1 MRSDLYWEE
10 RALQR
15 EEYARRA
22 STRVIKTKT
31 VKLYA
36 KAQKDLDARINRI
49 FSRYAANSE
58 LTPEEARRMLNTKE
72 AEAELEALRK
82 ELNNIKDPVI
92 KRKALARLNA
102 PAYAAR
108 INRLEALKANIETET
123 ALLADRE
130 KRELKRLLE
139 DVSGD
144 TYYRSIYDTQIGTG
158 LGFEFSALSKGA
170 VNTIVNDRWKGA
182 NFSDRIWQNTSAL
195 ANSAY
200 GIVARGIMTGA
211 GPQVMARQLADAM
224 QSGMYSSMRLIRT
237 ETNRVHNAAE
247 KAAYEEEGITEYR
260 FLATL
265 DGRTCDVCGA
275 LDGKTFPVSE
285 AKEGINYPPLHPN
298 DRCTTTAVIEGQNRA
313 ELKRRALDPE
323 TGKTVLIPAETTYE
337 EWLADN
343 INPLTGKLKYY
354 PPKTLTQ
361 VSSYNRDQ
369 FERYSAVLKENVP
382 DSLDEFLKIKYN
394 DPEKWKTLKRQYRFV
409 NQYKIDSGN
418 FSTDEILR
426 FDKKVIYEKRLK
438 FTSGFK
444 RSGNIAG
451 AYIDDDF
458 DNMYYAHSAISKVE
472 DSRGYKGT
480 GKLVLLKEAR
490 RFKYIDVPK
499 MDGTIR
505 KETYNDTEA
514 KLFEFFADLYEASPF
529 KKICMLSER
538 GMCDSC
544 KGVMQQFKELYPD
557 VEVNVIS
564 NKKVEGNVWKERMR
578 KDEV

>member
-22 STRVIKTKT
+22 STRAIKTKT

-49 FSRYAANSE
+49 FSRYAANGE

-158 LGFEFSALSKGA
+158 LGFEFSVLPKGA

-343 INPLTGKLKYY
+343 MNPLTGKLKYY

-361 VSSYNRDQ
+361 ASSYNRDQ

-394 DPEKWKTLKRQYRFV
+394 DPEKWKTLKRQYRLV

-418 FSTDEILR
+418 FSTDEILQL
-426 FDKKVIYEKRLK
+426 DKKVIYEKRLQ
-438 FTSGFK
+438 FTSKYK

-451 AYIDDDF
+451 AYIDDDI
-458 DNMYYAHSAISKVE
+458 DNMYYAHSQIDEGTK
-472 DSRGYKGT
+472 GYKGT
-480 GKLVLLKEAR
+480 NKLVGLKTNR
-490 RFKYIDVPK
+490 RFEYIDVLK
-499 MDGTIR
+499 TDGTVR
-505 KETYNDTEA
+505 RGTFRDTEA
-514 KLFEFFADLYEASPF
+514 KLFEYFADLYEEKPF

-544 KGVMQQFKELYPD
+544 KGVMRQFQELHPD
-557 VEVNVIS
+557 VEINVVS
-564 NKKVEGNVWKERMR
+564 NKAVEGDVWKRRM
-578 KDEV
+578 KSKK

>member
-10 RALQR
+10 RALRR

-22 STRVIKTKT
+22 STRAIKTKT

-49 FSRYAANSE
+49 FSRYAANGE

-82 ELNNIKDPVI
+82 ELNKIKDPVI

-158 LGFEFSALSKGA
+158 LGFEFSALPKGA

-394 DPEKWKTLKRQYRFV
+394 DSEKWKTLKRQYRFV

-426 FDKKVIYEKRLK
+426 FDKKVIYEKRLQ
-438 FTSGFK
+438 FTSK
-444 RSGNIAG
+444 YKKSGNIAG
-451 AYIDDDF
+451 AYIDDDV
-458 DNMYYAHSAISKVE
+458 DNMYYAHSMISEISEAK
-472 DSRGYKGT
+472 GYKGT
-480 GKLVLLKEAR
+480 NEVVLLKENR
-490 RFKYIDVPK
+490 RFTYINVLK
-499 MDGTIR
+499 ENGEIR
-505 KETYNDTEA
+505 NKTYHDTEA
-514 KLFEFFADLYEASPF
+514 KLFEHFADLYEEKPF

-544 KGVMQQFKELYPD
+544 KGVMQQFKDLHPD
-557 VEVNVIS
+557 VEINVVS
-564 NKKVEGNVWKERMR
+564 NKRVEGDVWKRRM
-578 KDEV
+578 KTKK

>member
-22 STRVIKTKT
+22 STRAIKTKT

-49 FSRYAANSE
+49 LSRYAANGE
-58 LTPEEARRMLNTKE
+58 LTLEEARRMLNTK
-72 AEAELEALRK
+72 EAELEALRK

-130 KRELKRLLE
+130 KRELNRLLE

-211 GPQVMARQLADAM
+211 GPQVMARQLAEAM
-224 QSGMYSSMRLIRT
+224 QSGMYNSMRLIRT

-247 KAAYEEEGITEYR
+247 KVAYEEEGITEYR

-394 DPEKWKTLKRQYRFV
+394 DPEKWKTLKRQYRLV

-418 FSTDEILR
+418 LSTDEILR
-426 FDKKVIYEKRLK
+426 FDKKVIYEKRLQ
-438 FTSGFK
+438 FTSKYK
-444 RSGNIAG
+444 RSGNVAG

-458 DNMYYAHSAISKVE
+458 DNMYYAHSQIDEGTK
-472 DSRGYKGT
+472 GYKGT
-480 GKLVLLKEAR
+480 NKLVELKTNR
-490 RFKYIDVPK
+490 RFEYIDVLK
-499 MDGTIR
+499 TDGTVR
-505 KETYNDTEA
+505 RGTFRDTEA
-514 KLFEFFADLYEASPF
+514 KLFEYSADLYEEKPF

-544 KGVMQQFKELYPD
+544 KGVMRQFQELHPD
-557 VEVNVIS
+557 VEINVVS
-564 NKKVEGNVWKERMR
+564 NKTVEGDVWKRRM
-578 KDEV
+578 KSKK

>member
-22 STRVIKTKT
+22 STRAIKTKT

-49 FSRYAANSE
+49 FSRYAANGE

-323 TGKTVLIPAETTYE
+323 TGKTMLIPAETTYE

-426 FDKKVIYEKRLK
+426 FDKKVIYEKRLQ
-438 FTSGFK
+438 FTSKYK
-444 RSGNIAG
+444 RSGNVAG

-458 DNMYYAHSAISKVE
+458 DNMYYAHSQIDEGTK
-472 DSRGYKGT
+472 GYKGT
-480 GKLVLLKEAR
+480 NKLVELKTNR
-490 RFKYIDVPK
+490 RFEYIDVLK
-499 MDGTIR
+499 TDGTVR
-505 KETYNDTEA
+505 RGTFRDTEA
-514 KLFEFFADLYEASPF
+514 KLFEYFADLYEEKPF

-544 KGVMQQFKELYPD
+544 KGVMRQFQELHPD
-557 VEVNVIS
+557 VEINVVS
-564 NKKVEGNVWKERMR
+564 NKTVEGDVWKRRM
-578 KDEV
+578 KSKK

>member
-49 FSRYAANSE
+49 FSRYAANGK

-102 PAYAAR
+102 PSYAAR

-158 LGFEFSALSKGA
+158 LGFEFSAMPKGA

-224 QSGMYSSMRLIRT
+224 QSGMYNSMRLIRT

-285 AKEGINYPPLHPN
+285 AKEGVNYPPLHPN

-337 EWLADN
+337 EWLAKLDN
-343 INPLTGKLKYY
+343 ASEDGIINLYFGRKGRG
-354 PPKTLTQ
+354 
-361 VSSYNRDQ
+361 VSLSPNRDIPETVAAQ
-369 FERYSAVLKENVP
+369 VEDATTKITGDFEVLERYLEPISFGDIGEVLGEHRFSPSTGTN
-382 DSLDEFLKIKYN
+382 KITLN
-394 DPEKWKTLKRQYRFV
+394 EKAFSNLETLKKCLNDDFLSGLSYQTD
-409 NQYKIDSGN
+409 KIESLVAHEMGHN
-418 FSTDEILR
+418 AHVVLA
-426 FDKKVIYEKRLK
+426 L
-438 FTSGFK
+438 K
-444 RSGNIAG
+444 RSGLEYGKPLTPIETA
-451 AYIDDDF
+451 IF
-458 DNMYYAHSAISKVE
+458 DE
-472 DSRGYKGT
+472 
-480 GKLVLLKEAR
+480 
-490 RFKYIDVPK
+490 KYREITQEVYMAAFSDESFE
-499 MDGTIR
+499 TIR
-505 KETYNDTEA
+505 N
-514 KLFEFFADLYEASPF
+514 
-529 KKICMLSER
+529 ICE
-538 GMCDSC
+538 
-544 KGVMQQFKELYPD
+544 KELGSMAKSPR
-557 VEVNVIS
+557 ELIAQS
-564 NKKVEGNVWKERMR
+564 FGNYYFGAQRQRVAIKIVKYFKRELIG
-578 KDEV
+578 

>member
-22 STRVIKTKT
+22 STRAIKTKT

-49 FSRYAANSE
+49 FSRYAANGE

-108 INRLEALKANIETET
+108 INRLETLKANIETET

-158 LGFEFSALSKGA
+158 LGFEFSALPKGA

-285 AKEGINYPPLHPN
+285 AKEGVNYPPLHPN

-394 DPEKWKTLKRQYRFV
+394 DPEKWKTLKRQYRLV

-418 FSTDEILR
+418 FSTDEILQL
-426 FDKKVIYEKRLK
+426 DKKVIYEKRLQ
-438 FTSGFK
+438 FTSKYK

-451 AYIDDDF
+451 AYIDDDI
-458 DNMYYAHSAISKVE
+458 DNMYYAHSQIDEGTK
-472 DSRGYKGT
+472 GYKGT
-480 GKLVLLKEAR
+480 NKLVGLKTNR
-490 RFKYIDVPK
+490 RFEYIDVLK
-499 MDGTIR
+499 TDGTVR
-505 KETYNDTEA
+505 RGTFRDTEA
-514 KLFEFFADLYEASPF
+514 KLFEYFADLYEEKPF

-544 KGVMQQFKELYPD
+544 KGVMRQFQELHPD
-557 VEVNVIS
+557 VEINVVS
-564 NKKVEGNVWKERMR
+564 NKAVEGDVWKRRM
-578 KDEV
+578 KSKK

>member
-22 STRVIKTKT
+22 STRAIKTKT

-49 FSRYAANSE
+49 FSRYAANGE

-158 LGFEFSALSKGA
+158 LGFEFSALPKGA

-211 GPQVMARQLADAM
+211 GPQVMARQLAEAM
-224 QSGMYSSMRLIRT
+224 QSGMYNSMRLIRT

-285 AKEGINYPPLHPN
+285 AREGVNYPPLHPN

-337 EWLADN
+337 EWLAKLDN
-343 INPLTGKLKYY
+343 ASEDGIINLYFGRKGRG
-354 PPKTLTQ
+354 
-361 VSSYNRDQ
+361 VSLSPNRDIPETVAAQ
-369 FERYSAVLKENVP
+369 VEDATTRITGDFEVLERYLEPISFGDIGEALGEHRFSPSTGTN
-382 DSLDEFLKIKYN
+382 KITLN
-394 DPEKWKTLKRQYRFV
+394 EKAFSNLETLKKCLNDDFLSGLSYQTD
-409 NQYKIDSGN
+409 KIESLVAHEMGHN
-418 FSTDEILR
+418 AHVVLA
-426 FDKKVIYEKRLK
+426 L
-438 FTSGFK
+438 K
-444 RSGNIAG
+444 RSGLEYGKPLTPIETA
-451 AYIDDDF
+451 IF
-458 DNMYYAHSAISKVE
+458 DE
-472 DSRGYKGT
+472 
-480 GKLVLLKEAR
+480 
-490 RFKYIDVPK
+490 KYREITQEVYMAAFSDESFE
-499 MDGTIR
+499 TIR
-505 KETYNDTEA
+505 N
-514 KLFEFFADLYEASPF
+514 
-529 KKICMLSER
+529 ICE
-538 GMCDSC
+538 
-544 KGVMQQFKELYPD
+544 KELGSMAKSPR
-557 VEVNVIS
+557 ELIAQS
-564 NKKVEGNVWKERMR
+564 FGNYYFGAQRQRVAIKIVKYFKRELIG
-578 KDEV
+578 

>member
-1 MRSDLYWEE
+1 MRSDLYWDE

-22 STRVIKTKT
+22 STRAIKTKT

-49 FSRYAANSE
+49 FSRYAANGE
-58 LTPEEARRMLNTKE
+58 LTPEEARRMLNTIE

-82 ELNNIKDPVI
+82 EINNIKDPVI

-144 TYYRSIYDTQIGTG
+144 TYYRSIYDTQIGMG
-158 LGFEFSALSKGA
+158 LGFEFSALPKGA

-200 GIVARGIMTGA
+200 GIVVRGIMTGA
-211 GPQVMARQLADAM
+211 GPQVMARQLAEAM
-224 QSGMYSSMRLIRT
+224 QSGMYNSMRLIRT

-285 AKEGINYPPLHPN
+285 AKEGVNYPPLHPN
-298 DRCTTTAVIEGQNRA
+298 DRCTTTAVIDGQNRA

-343 INPLTGKLKYY
+343 INPLTGRLKYY

-369 FERYSAVLKENVP
+369 FERYSAVLKENAP
-382 DSLDEFLKIKYN
+382 DSLDKFLKIKYN
-394 DPEKWKTLKRQYRFV
+394 DPEKWKTLKSQYRLV

-418 FSTDEILR
+418 FSTDEILQ
-426 FDKKVIYEKRLK
+426 FDKKVIYEKRMK

-458 DNMYYAHSAISKVE
+458 DNMYYAHSAIAEEE
-472 DSRGYKGT
+472 DSKRYKGA
-480 GKLVLLKEAR
+480 GKLVLLKETR
-490 RFKYIDVPK
+490 RFKYIDVRR

-505 KETYNDTEA
+505 EGTYNDTEA
-514 KLFEFFADLYEASPF
+514 KLFEYFADLYEEKPF

-544 KGVMQQFKELYPD
+544 KGVMHQFKDLHPD
-557 VEVNVIS
+557 VEINVVS
-564 NKKVEGNVWKERMR
+564 NKTVEGDVWKRRMR
-578 KDEV
+578 KR

>member
-1 MRSDLYWEE
+1 
-10 RALQR
+10 
-15 EEYARRA
+15 
-22 STRVIKTKT
+22 
-31 VKLYA
+31 
-36 KAQKDLDARINRI
+36 
-49 FSRYAANSE
+49 
-58 LTPEEARRMLNTKE
+58 
-72 AEAELEALRK
+72 
-82 ELNNIKDPVI
+82 
-92 KRKALARLNA
+92 
-102 PAYAAR
+102 
-108 INRLEALKANIETET
+108 
-123 ALLADRE
+123 
-130 KRELKRLLE
+130 
-139 DVSGD
+139 
-144 TYYRSIYDTQIGTG
+144 
-158 LGFEFSALSKGA
+158 
-170 VNTIVNDRWKGA
+170 
-182 NFSDRIWQNTSAL
+182 
-195 ANSAY
+195 
-200 GIVARGIMTGA
+200 
-211 GPQVMARQLADAM
+211 M

-313 ELKRRALDPE
+313 ELKRRALDLE

-409 NQYKIDSGN
+409 NQCKIDSGN

-544 KGVMQQFKELYPD
+544 KGVMQQFKELCPD

-578 KDEV
+578 KR

>member
-195 ANSAY
+195 VNSAY

-313 ELKRRALDPE
+313 ELKRRALDPKA
-323 TGKTVLIPAETTYE
+323 GKTVLIPAETTYE

-578 KDEV
+578 KR

>member
-31 VKLYA
+31 VRLYA

-82 ELNNIKDPVI
+82 ELNNIKDPAI

-158 LGFEFSALSKGA
+158 LGFEFSALPKGA

-285 AKEGINYPPLHPN
+285 AREGVNYPPLHPN

-337 EWLADN
+337 EWLAKLDN
-343 INPLTGKLKYY
+343 ASEDGIINLYFGRKGRG
-354 PPKTLTQ
+354 
-361 VSSYNRDQ
+361 VSLSPNRDIPETVAAQ
-369 FERYSAVLKENVP
+369 VEDATTRITGDFEVLERYLEPISFGDIGEALGEHRFSPSTGTN
-382 DSLDEFLKIKYN
+382 KITLN
-394 DPEKWKTLKRQYRFV
+394 EKAFSNLETLKKCLNDDFLSGLSYQTD
-409 NQYKIDSGN
+409 KIESLVAHEMGHN
-418 FSTDEILR
+418 AHVVLA
-426 FDKKVIYEKRLK
+426 L
-438 FTSGFK
+438 K
-444 RSGNIAG
+444 RSGLEYGKPLTPIETA
-451 AYIDDDF
+451 IF
-458 DNMYYAHSAISKVE
+458 DE
-472 DSRGYKGT
+472 
-480 GKLVLLKEAR
+480 
-490 RFKYIDVPK
+490 KYREITQEVYMAAFSDESFE
-499 MDGTIR
+499 TIR
-505 KETYNDTEA
+505 N
-514 KLFEFFADLYEASPF
+514 
-529 KKICMLSER
+529 ICE
-538 GMCDSC
+538 
-544 KGVMQQFKELYPD
+544 KELGSMAKSPR
-557 VEVNVIS
+557 ELIAQS
-564 NKKVEGNVWKERMR
+564 FGNYYFGAQRQRVAIKIVKYFKRELIG
-578 KDEV
+578 

>member
-313 ELKRRALDPE
+313 KLKRRASDPE

-578 KDEV
+578 KR

>member
-1 MRSDLYWEE
+1 
-10 RALQR
+10 
-15 EEYARRA
+15 
-22 STRVIKTKT
+22 
-31 VKLYA
+31 
-36 KAQKDLDARINRI
+36 
-49 FSRYAANSE
+49 
-58 LTPEEARRMLNTKE
+58 
-72 AEAELEALRK
+72 
-82 ELNNIKDPVI
+82 
-92 KRKALARLNA
+92 
-102 PAYAAR
+102 
-108 INRLEALKANIETET
+108 
-123 ALLADRE
+123 
-130 KRELKRLLE
+130 
-139 DVSGD
+139 
-144 TYYRSIYDTQIGTG
+144 
-158 LGFEFSALSKGA
+158 
-170 VNTIVNDRWKGA
+170 
-182 NFSDRIWQNTSAL
+182 
-195 ANSAY
+195 
-200 GIVARGIMTGA
+200 
-211 GPQVMARQLADAM
+211 
-224 QSGMYSSMRLIRT
+224 MRLIRT

-426 FDKKVIYEKRLK
+426 LDKKVIYEKRLQ
-438 FTSGFK
+438 FTSKYK

-451 AYIDDDF
+451 AYIDDDI
-458 DNMYYAHSAISKVE
+458 DNMYYAHSQIDEGTK
-472 DSRGYKGT
+472 GYKGT
-480 GKLVLLKEAR
+480 NKLVGLKTNR
-490 RFKYIDVPK
+490 RFEYIDVLK
-499 MDGTIR
+499 TDGTVR
-505 KETYNDTEA
+505 RGTFRDTEA
-514 KLFEFFADLYEASPF
+514 KLFEYFADLYEEKPF

-544 KGVMQQFKELYPD
+544 KGVMRQFQELHPD
-557 VEVNVIS
+557 VEINVVS
-564 NKKVEGNVWKERMR
+564 NKAVEGDVWKRRM
-578 KDEV
+578 KSKK

>member
-22 STRVIKTKT
+22 STRAIKTKT

-49 FSRYAANSE
+49 FSRYAANGE

-158 LGFEFSALSKGA
+158 LGFEFSALPKGA
-170 VNTIVNDRWKGA
+170 VNAIVNDRWKGA

-275 LDGKTFPVSE
+275 LDSKTFPVSE
-285 AKEGINYPPLHPN
+285 AKEGVNYPPLHPN

-323 TGKTVLIPAETTYE
+323 TGKTVLILAETTYE
-337 EWLADN
+337 EWLAKLDN
-343 INPLTGKLKYY
+343 STENGIIKLHRGA
-354 PPKTLTQ
+354 
-361 VSSYNRDQ
+361 NRKNENVGVFSNFGIPMQ
-369 FERYSAVLKENVP
+369 KRAVLKLCAKYGVSTEGLTIKIQRDENLLGLPFCGSADYDNIGRIDLFPKAFTDEEQLIKTVLHEKCHVLQLQRHGKKYVQ
-382 DSLDEFLKIKYN
+382 DNLDKMEKAASKFETIYYN
-394 DPEKWKTLKRQYRFV
+394 ALKR
-409 NQYKIDSGN
+409 G
-418 FSTDEILR
+418 
-426 FDKKVIYEKRLK
+426 KKK
-438 FTSGFK
+438 
-444 RSGNIAG
+444 
-451 AYIDDDF
+451 
-458 DNMYYAHSAISKVE
+458 
-472 DSRGYKGT
+472 
-480 GKLVLLKEAR
+480 
-490 RFKYIDVPK
+490 
-499 MDGTIR
+499 
-505 KETYNDTEA
+505 
-514 KLFEFFADLYEASPF
+514 
-529 KKICMLSER
+529 
-538 GMCDSC
+538 
-544 KGVMQQFKELYPD
+544 
-557 VEVNVIS
+557 
-564 NKKVEGNVWKERMR
+564 
-578 KDEV
+578 

>member
-22 STRVIKTKT
+22 STRAIKTKT

-49 FSRYAANSE
+49 FSRYAANGE

-158 LGFEFSALSKGA
+158 LSFEFSALPKGA

-313 ELKRRALDPE
+313 ELKRRALDPKA
-323 TGKTVLIPAETTYE
+323 GKTVLIPAETTYE

-426 FDKKVIYEKRLK
+426 FDKKVIYEKRLQ
-438 FTSGFK
+438 FTSK
-444 RSGNIAG
+444 YKKSGNIAG
-451 AYIDDDF
+451 AYIDDDV
-458 DNMYYAHSAISKVE
+458 DNMYYAHSMISEISEAK
-472 DSRGYKGT
+472 GYKGT
-480 GKLVLLKEAR
+480 NEVVLLKENR
-490 RFKYIDVPK
+490 RFTYINVLK
-499 MDGTIR
+499 ENGEIR
-505 KETYNDTEA
+505 NKTYHDTEA
-514 KLFEFFADLYEASPF
+514 KLFEHFADLYEEKPF

-544 KGVMQQFKELYPD
+544 KGVMQQFKDLHPD
-557 VEVNVIS
+557 VEINVVS
-564 NKKVEGNVWKERMR
+564 NKRVEGDVWKRRM
-578 KDEV
+578 KTKK

>member
-22 STRVIKTKT
+22 STRAIKTKT

-260 FLATL
+260 FLAIL

-394 DPEKWKTLKRQYRFV
+394 DSEKWKTLKRQYRFV

-426 FDKKVIYEKRLK
+426 FDKKVIYEKRLQ
-438 FTSGFK
+438 FTSK
-444 RSGNIAG
+444 YKKSGNIAG
-451 AYIDDDF
+451 AYIDDDV
-458 DNMYYAHSAISKVE
+458 DNMYYAHSMISEISEAK
-472 DSRGYKGT
+472 GYKGT
-480 GKLVLLKEAR
+480 NEVVLLKENR
-490 RFKYIDVPK
+490 RFTYINVLK
-499 MDGTIR
+499 ENGEIR
-505 KETYNDTEA
+505 DKTYHDTEA
-514 KLFEFFADLYEASPF
+514 KLFEHFADLYEEKPF

-544 KGVMQQFKELYPD
+544 KGVMQQFKDLHPD
-557 VEVNVIS
+557 VEINVVS
-564 NKKVEGNVWKERMR
+564 NKRVEGDVWKRRM
-578 KDEV
+578 KTKK

>member
-144 TYYRSIYDTQIGTG
+144 TYYRSIYDTQIGMG
-158 LGFEFSALSKGA
+158 LGFEFSALPKGA

-323 TGKTVLIPAETTYE
+323 SGKTVLIPAETTYE

-394 DPEKWKTLKRQYRFV
+394 DSEKWKTLKRQYRFV

-418 FSTDEILR
+418 FFTDEILR
-426 FDKKVIYEKRLK
+426 FDKKVIYEKRLQ
-438 FTSGFK
+438 FTSK
-444 RSGNIAG
+444 YKKSGNIAG
-451 AYIDDDF
+451 AYIDDDV
-458 DNMYYAHSAISKVE
+458 DNMYYAHSMISKISE
-472 DSRGYKGT
+472 AKGYKGT
-480 GKLVLLKEAR
+480 NEVVLLKENR
-490 RFKYIDVPK
+490 RFTYINVLK
-499 MDGTIR
+499 ENGEIR
-505 KETYNDTEA
+505 DKTYHDTEA
-514 KLFEFFADLYEASPF
+514 KLFEHFADLYEEKPF

-544 KGVMQQFKELYPD
+544 KGVMQQFKDLHPD
-557 VEVNVIS
+557 VEINVVS
-564 NKKVEGNVWKERMR
+564 NKRVEGDVWKRRM
-578 KDEV
+578 KTKK

>member
-1 MRSDLYWEE
+1 M
-10 RALQR
+10 
-15 EEYARRA
+15 
-22 STRVIKTKT
+22 
-31 VKLYA
+31 
-36 KAQKDLDARINRI
+36 
-49 FSRYAANSE
+49 
-58 LTPEEARRMLNTKE
+58 
-72 AEAELEALRK
+72 
-82 ELNNIKDPVI
+82 
-92 KRKALARLNA
+92 
-102 PAYAAR
+102 
-108 INRLEALKANIETET
+108 
-123 ALLADRE
+123 
-130 KRELKRLLE
+130 
-139 DVSGD
+139 
-144 TYYRSIYDTQIGTG
+144 
-158 LGFEFSALSKGA
+158 
-170 VNTIVNDRWKGA
+170 
-182 NFSDRIWQNTSAL
+182 
-195 ANSAY
+195 
-200 GIVARGIMTGA
+200 
-211 GPQVMARQLADAM
+211 
-224 QSGMYSSMRLIRT
+224 
-237 ETNRVHNAAE
+237 
-247 KAAYEEEGITEYR
+247 
-260 FLATL
+260 
-265 DGRTCDVCGA
+265 
-275 LDGKTFPVSE
+275 
-285 AKEGINYPPLHPN
+285 
-298 DRCTTTAVIEGQNRA
+298 AVIEGQNRA
-313 ELKRRALDPE
+313 ELKRRALDLE

-578 KDEV
+578 KR

>member
-22 STRVIKTKT
+22 STRAIKTKT

-49 FSRYAANSE
+49 FSRYAANGE

-313 ELKRRALDPE
+313 ELKRRALDLE

-394 DPEKWKTLKRQYRFV
+394 DSEKWKTLKRQYRFV

-426 FDKKVIYEKRLK
+426 FDKKVIYEKRLQ
-438 FTSGFK
+438 FTSK
-444 RSGNIAG
+444 YKKSGNIAG
-451 AYIDDDF
+451 AYIDDDV
-458 DNMYYAHSAISKVE
+458 DNMYYAHSMISEISEAK
-472 DSRGYKGT
+472 GYKGT
-480 GKLVLLKEAR
+480 NEVVLLKENR
-490 RFKYIDVPK
+490 RFTYINVLK
-499 MDGTIR
+499 ENGEIR
-505 KETYNDTEA
+505 DKTYHDTEA
-514 KLFEFFADLYEASPF
+514 KLFEHFADLYEEKPF

-544 KGVMQQFKELYPD
+544 KGVMQQFKDLHPD
-557 VEVNVIS
+557 VEINVVS
-564 NKKVEGNVWKERMR
+564 NKRVEGDVWKRRM
-578 KDEV
+578 KTKK

>member
-22 STRVIKTKT
+22 STRAIKTKT
-31 VKLYA
+31 VRLYA
-36 KAQKDLDARINRI
+36 KAQKDLDTRINRI
-49 FSRYAANSE
+49 FSRYAANGE

-158 LGFEFSALSKGA
+158 LGFEFSALPKGA

-211 GPQVMARQLADAM
+211 GPQVMARQLAEAM
-224 QSGMYSSMRLIRT
+224 QSGMYNSMRLIRT

-285 AKEGINYPPLHPN
+285 AREGVNYPPLHPN

-337 EWLADN
+337 EWLAKLDN
-343 INPLTGKLKYY
+343 ASEDGIINLYFGRKGRG
-354 PPKTLTQ
+354 
-361 VSSYNRDQ
+361 VSLSPNRDIPETVAAQ
-369 FERYSAVLKENVP
+369 VEDATTRITGDFEVLERYLEPISFGDIGEALGEHRFSPSTGTN
-382 DSLDEFLKIKYN
+382 KITLN
-394 DPEKWKTLKRQYRFV
+394 EKAFSNLETLKKCLNDDFLSGLSYQTD
-409 NQYKIDSGN
+409 KIESLVAHEMGHN
-418 FSTDEILR
+418 AHVVLA
-426 FDKKVIYEKRLK
+426 L
-438 FTSGFK
+438 K
-444 RSGNIAG
+444 RSGLEYGKPLTPIETA
-451 AYIDDDF
+451 IF
-458 DNMYYAHSAISKVE
+458 DE
-472 DSRGYKGT
+472 
-480 GKLVLLKEAR
+480 
-490 RFKYIDVPK
+490 KYREITQEVYMAAFSDESFE
-499 MDGTIR
+499 TIR
-505 KETYNDTEA
+505 N
-514 KLFEFFADLYEASPF
+514 
-529 KKICMLSER
+529 ICE
-538 GMCDSC
+538 
-544 KGVMQQFKELYPD
+544 KELGSMAKSPR
-557 VEVNVIS
+557 ELIAQS
-564 NKKVEGNVWKERMR
+564 FGNYYFGAQRQRVAIKIVKYFKRELIG
-578 KDEV
+578 

>member
-22 STRVIKTKT
+22 SMRAIKTKT

-49 FSRYAANSE
+49 FSRYAANGE

-158 LGFEFSALSKGA
+158 LGFEFSVLPKGA

-361 VSSYNRDQ
+361 ASSYNRDQ

-394 DPEKWKTLKRQYRFV
+394 DPEKWKTLKRQYRLV

-418 FSTDEILR
+418 FSTDEILQL
-426 FDKKVIYEKRLK
+426 DKKVIYEKRLQ
-438 FTSGFK
+438 FTSKYK

-451 AYIDDDF
+451 AYIDDDI
-458 DNMYYAHSAISKVE
+458 DNMYYAHSQIDEGTK
-472 DSRGYKGT
+472 GYKGT
-480 GKLVLLKEAR
+480 NKLVGLKTNR
-490 RFKYIDVPK
+490 RFEYIDVLK
-499 MDGTIR
+499 TDGTVR
-505 KETYNDTEA
+505 RGTFRDTEA
-514 KLFEFFADLYEASPF
+514 KLFEYFADLYEEKPF

-544 KGVMQQFKELYPD
+544 KGVMRQFQELHPD
-557 VEVNVIS
+557 VEINVVS
-564 NKKVEGNVWKERMR
+564 NKAVEGDVWKRRM
-578 KDEV
+578 KSKK

>member
-1 MRSDLYWEE
+1 
-10 RALQR
+10 
-15 EEYARRA
+15 
-22 STRVIKTKT
+22 
-31 VKLYA
+31 
-36 KAQKDLDARINRI
+36 
-49 FSRYAANSE
+49 
-58 LTPEEARRMLNTKE
+58 
-72 AEAELEALRK
+72 
-82 ELNNIKDPVI
+82 
-92 KRKALARLNA
+92 
-102 PAYAAR
+102 
-108 INRLEALKANIETET
+108 
-123 ALLADRE
+123 
-130 KRELKRLLE
+130 
-139 DVSGD
+139 
-144 TYYRSIYDTQIGTG
+144 
-158 LGFEFSALSKGA
+158 
-170 VNTIVNDRWKGA
+170 
-182 NFSDRIWQNTSAL
+182 
-195 ANSAY
+195 
-200 GIVARGIMTGA
+200 
-211 GPQVMARQLADAM
+211 M

-265 DGRTCDVCGA
+265 DGRTCDACGA

-361 VSSYNRDQ
+361 VSSDNRDQ

-426 FDKKVIYEKRLK
+426 FDKKVIYEKRLQ
-438 FTSGFK
+438 FTSK
-444 RSGNIAG
+444 YKKSGNIAG
-451 AYIDDDF
+451 AYIDDDV
-458 DNMYYAHSAISKVE
+458 DNMYYAHSMISEISEAK
-472 DSRGYKGT
+472 GYKGT
-480 GKLVLLKEAR
+480 NEVVLLKENR
-490 RFKYIDVPK
+490 RFTYINVLK
-499 MDGTIR
+499 ENGEIR
-505 KETYNDTEA
+505 NKTYHDTEA
-514 KLFEFFADLYEASPF
+514 KLFEHFADLYEEKPF

-544 KGVMQQFKELYPD
+544 KGVMQQFKDLHPD
-557 VEVNVIS
+557 VEINVVS
-564 NKKVEGNVWKERMR
+564 NKRVEGDVWKRRM
-578 KDEV
+578 KTKK

>member
-247 KAAYEEEGITEYR
+247 KEAYEEEGITEYR

-361 VSSYNRDQ
+361 ASSYNRDQ

-394 DPEKWKTLKRQYRFV
+394 DPEKWKTLKRQYRLV

-418 FSTDEILR
+418 FSTDEILQL
-426 FDKKVIYEKRLK
+426 DKKVIYEKRLQ
-438 FTSGFK
+438 FTSKYK

-451 AYIDDDF
+451 AYIDDDI
-458 DNMYYAHSAISKVE
+458 DNMYYAHSQIDEGTK
-472 DSRGYKGT
+472 GYKGT
-480 GKLVLLKEAR
+480 NKLVGLKTNR
-490 RFKYIDVPK
+490 RFEYIDVLK
-499 MDGTIR
+499 TDGTVR
-505 KETYNDTEA
+505 RGTFRDTEA
-514 KLFEFFADLYEASPF
+514 KLFEYFADLYEEKPF

-544 KGVMQQFKELYPD
+544 KGVMRQFQELHPD
-557 VEVNVIS
+557 VEINVVS
-564 NKKVEGNVWKERMR
+564 NKAVEGDVWKRRM
-578 KDEV
+578 KSKK

>member
-15 EEYARRA
+15 EECARRT
-22 STRVIKTKT
+22 STRAIKTKT

-102 PAYAAR
+102 PTYAAR

-323 TGKTVLIPAETTYE
+323 IGKTVLIPAETTYE

-394 DPEKWKTLKRQYRFV
+394 DSEKWKTLKRQYRFV

-426 FDKKVIYEKRLK
+426 FDKKVIYEKRLQ
-438 FTSGFK
+438 FTSK
-444 RSGNIAG
+444 YKKSGNIAG
-451 AYIDDDF
+451 AYIDDDV
-458 DNMYYAHSAISKVE
+458 DNMYYAHSMISEISEAK
-472 DSRGYKGT
+472 GYKGT
-480 GKLVLLKEAR
+480 NEVVLLKENR
-490 RFKYIDVPK
+490 RFTYINVLK
-499 MDGTIR
+499 ENGEIR
-505 KETYNDTEA
+505 DKTYHDTEA
-514 KLFEFFADLYEASPF
+514 KLFEHFADLYEEKPF

-544 KGVMQQFKELYPD
+544 KGVMQQFKDLHPD
-557 VEVNVIS
+557 VEINVVS
-564 NKKVEGNVWKERMR
+564 NKRVEGDVWKRRM
-578 KDEV
+578 KTKK

>member
-49 FSRYAANSE
+49 FSRYAANGE

-144 TYYRSIYDTQIGTG
+144 TYYRGIYDTQIGTG
-158 LGFEFSALSKGA
+158 LGFEFSVLPKGA

-361 VSSYNRDQ
+361 ASSYNRDQ

-394 DPEKWKTLKRQYRFV
+394 DPEKWKTLKRQYRLV

-418 FSTDEILR
+418 FSTDEILQL
-426 FDKKVIYEKRLK
+426 DKKVIYEKRLQ
-438 FTSGFK
+438 FTSKYK

-451 AYIDDDF
+451 AYIDDDI
-458 DNMYYAHSAISKVE
+458 DNMYYAHSQIDEGTK
-472 DSRGYKGT
+472 GYKGT
-480 GKLVLLKEAR
+480 NKLVGLKTNR
-490 RFKYIDVPK
+490 RFEYIDVLK
-499 MDGTIR
+499 TDGTVR
-505 KETYNDTEA
+505 RGTFRDTEA
-514 KLFEFFADLYEASPF
+514 KLFEYFADLYEEKPF

-544 KGVMQQFKELYPD
+544 KGVMRQFQELHPD
-557 VEVNVIS
+557 VEINVVS
-564 NKKVEGNVWKERMR
+564 NKAVEGDVWKRRM
-578 KDEV
+578 KSKK

>member
-22 STRVIKTKT
+22 STRAIKTKT

-49 FSRYAANSE
+49 LSRYAANGE
-58 LTPEEARRMLNTKE
+58 LTPEEARRMLNTK
-72 AEAELEALRK
+72 EAELEALRK

-130 KRELKRLLE
+130 KRELNRLLE

-211 GPQVMARQLADAM
+211 GPQVMARQLAEAM
-224 QSGMYSSMRLIRT
+224 QSGMYNSMRLIRT

-247 KAAYEEEGITEYR
+247 KVAYEEEGITEYR

-394 DPEKWKTLKRQYRFV
+394 DPEKWKTLKRQYRLV

-418 FSTDEILR
+418 LSTDEILR
-426 FDKKVIYEKRLK
+426 FDKKVIYEKRLQ
-438 FTSGFK
+438 FTSKYK
-444 RSGNIAG
+444 RSGNVAG

-458 DNMYYAHSAISKVE
+458 DNMYYAHSQIDEGTK
-472 DSRGYKGT
+472 GYKGT
-480 GKLVLLKEAR
+480 NKLVELKTNR
-490 RFKYIDVPK
+490 RFEYIDVLK
-499 MDGTIR
+499 TDGTVR
-505 KETYNDTEA
+505 RGTFRDTEA
-514 KLFEFFADLYEASPF
+514 KLFEYFADLYEEKPF

-544 KGVMQQFKELYPD
+544 KGVMRQFQELHPD
-557 VEVNVIS
+557 VEINVVS
-564 NKKVEGNVWKERMR
+564 NKTVEGDVWKRRM
-578 KDEV
+578 KSKK

>member
-22 STRVIKTKT
+22 STRAIKTKT

-49 FSRYAANSE
+49 FSRYAANGE

-224 QSGMYSSMRLIRT
+224 QSGMYSSVRLIRT

-285 AKEGINYPPLHPN
+285 AKEGVNYPPLHPN

-418 FSTDEILR
+418 FSTDEILQ
-426 FDKKVIYEKRLK
+426 FDKKVIYEKRMK

-458 DNMYYAHSAISKVE
+458 DNMYYAHSQIDKGTK
-472 DSRGYKGT
+472 GYKGS
-480 GKLVLLKEAR
+480 GNLVGLKESL
-490 RFKYIDVPK
+490 RFKYINVQK
-499 MDGTIR
+499 SDGTIR
-505 KETYNDTEA
+505 EKTYCDTEA
-514 KLFEFFADLYEASPF
+514 KLFEYFADLYEKKPF

-544 KGVMQQFKELYPD
+544 KGVMQQFKGLHPD
-557 VEVNVIS
+557 VEINVVS
-564 NKKVEGNVWKERMR
+564 NKKVEGDVWKRRMR
-578 KDEV
+578 KK

>member
-15 EEYARRA
+15 EEYARRT

-49 FSRYAANSE
+49 FSRYAANGE

-247 KAAYEEEGITEYR
+247 KVAYEEEGITEYR

-298 DRCTTTAVIEGQNRA
+298 DRCTTVAARTDQELAA
-313 ELKRRALDPE
+313 LKRRARDPE
-323 TGKTVLIPAETTYE
+323 TGETKLVPASMTYE
-337 EWLADN
+337 EWLARLDN
-343 INPLTGKLKYY
+343 VSEDGIIKSIGKDVLPVSKPKARSDKSKVGSNLLTKEQKASLLAFEKHHREEVIESAYCVNPYTGEFFEKTSDSSTFVVFTKEEQVKMRGCILSHNHSNNAEFSPNDIFQIYHLGLSEMRASVDGGAFVIRAT
-354 PPKTLTQ
+354 PKTIWHRSLQSLSNSLNDCTKDKAVKYFQ
-361 VSSYNRDQ
+361 LLQEGQISFVEYDSLASQAGVEEFARRY
-369 FERYSAVLKENVP
+369 RYSYFFEEIGEN
-382 DSLDEFLKIKYN
+382 D
-394 DPEKWKTLKRQYRFV
+394 
-409 NQYKIDSGN
+409 
-418 FSTDEILR
+418 
-426 FDKKVIYEKRLK
+426 
-438 FTSGFK
+438 
-444 RSGNIAG
+444 
-451 AYIDDDF
+451 
-458 DNMYYAHSAISKVE
+458 
-472 DSRGYKGT
+472 
-480 GKLVLLKEAR
+480 
-490 RFKYIDVPK
+490 
-499 MDGTIR
+499 
-505 KETYNDTEA
+505 
-514 KLFEFFADLYEASPF
+514 
-529 KKICMLSER
+529 
-538 GMCDSC
+538 
-544 KGVMQQFKELYPD
+544 
-557 VEVNVIS
+557 
-564 NKKVEGNVWKERMR
+564 
-578 KDEV
+578 

>member
-49 FSRYAANSE
+49 FSRYAANTE

-200 GIVARGIMTGA
+200 GIVVRGIMTGA

-313 ELKRRALDPE
+313 ELKRWALDPE

-578 KDEV
+578 KR